1 MAAVPRV
8 RPRPRMEDMVDVA
21 AHPPRKK
28 LRTVETPDAQA
39 PGVHWTSVVALVA
52 LVLFWAALGPAAALI
67 SIGHPVGYGLAGLA
81 SSSLVVAYFMGA
93 E

>member
-1 MAAVPRV
+1 
-8 RPRPRMEDMVDVA
+8 MEDMVDVA

-28 LRTVETPDAQA
+28 LRTVEKTEAQA
-39 PGVHWTSVVALVA
+39 GRVHWTSVVAIVTLA
-52 LVLFWAALGPAAALI
+52 IFWAALGPAAALI
-67 SIGHPVGYGLAGLA
+67 SIGHPMGYGLAGLA

>member
-1 MAAVPRV
+1 MPAAPRV

-21 AHPPRKK
+21 AHPPKKK
-28 LRTVETPDAQA
+28 LRTVEVEGAVA
-39 PGVHWTSVVALVA
+39 RRFHWTSVVAFVA
-52 LVLFWAALGPAAALI
+52 LVIFWAALGPAAALI
-67 SIGHPVGYGLAGLA
+67 SMGHPVGYGLAGLA